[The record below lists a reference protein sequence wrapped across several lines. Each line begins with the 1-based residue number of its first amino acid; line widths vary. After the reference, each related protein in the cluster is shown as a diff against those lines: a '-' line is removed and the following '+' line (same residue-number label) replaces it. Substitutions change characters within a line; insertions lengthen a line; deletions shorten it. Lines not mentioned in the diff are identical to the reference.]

1 MPKARNPNREKAFEI
16 YKKHKGEIDLVEIAS
31 QLNLAAGT
39 VRGWKSKDKWD
50 EKMNGTLR
58 KNMERYKR
66 KSENKK
72 KANAEV
78 IDQIIENPDL
88 NDKQRL
94 FCALY
99 VKCFN
104 ATKAYQKAYECSY
117 ETATVNG
124 PRMLGNARVKEEIQC
139 LKQNRLNRELISEAD
154 IFQKYIDIA
163 FADITD
169 YMEFGTEEVPVMAVY
184 GPVKVKN
191 EETGEEETLTR
202 IVNTAKFK
210 DSLDV
215 DGTILTEVKQGKDGA
230 GIKLADRMKA
240 LQWLADHMNLA
251 TEEQRAK
258 IEKTRADIQRMQPEP
273 VPEKEYKGIPATM
286 VAPVFAPVLFDIKE
300 KRHTEYVFPGG
311 RGSTKSSFVSLA
323 VVDILRS
330 NDQIHAVIMRQVGD
344 TMRSS
349 IYQQARWAIEALGL
363 EDEFECTVS
372 PLEITRKSTG
382 QKIYFRGADDPGKVK
397 SIKVPFG
404 YIGVLWF
411 EELDQ
416 FMGPEAVRKIEQS
429 VIRGGDTA
437 YIFKTFNPPKSLNN
451 WANKYIK
458 IPKET
463 RLVTES
469 TYLDIPKKWLGK
481 TFIEEAE
488 FLKETNPDA
497 YENEYLGVA
506 NGSGGSVF
514 DNITIREITDDE
526 ISGFDHVLNGIDWG
540 WFPDLYAFARV
551 HYDRARLRLYVWQEY
566 TCNKRSNRQTA
577 DELIRMGITGNDLL
591 TCDSAEKKSIGDYKS
606 YGLLARA
613 AEKGPGSREYSYKW
627 LQSLREIIID
637 NVRCPVAA
645 QEFMDYE
652 YERDKEGN
660 IITGYPDGNDHMI
673 DAVRYATERIW
684 KRRGE

>member
-58 KNMERYKR
+58 KNTERSKR
-66 KSENKK
+66 KSEIKK

-78 IDQIIENPDL
+78 IDQIIENTDL

-94 FCALY
+94 FCILY

-124 PRMLGNARVKEEIQC
+124 PRMLGNARVKEEIQR

-323 VVDILRS
+323 VGDILRS

>member
-58 KNMERYKR
+58 KNMERSKR

-72 KANAEV
+72 KVNAEV

-94 FCALY
+94 FCVLY

-323 VVDILRS
+323 VGDILRS

-577 DELIRMGITGNDLL
+577 DELIRTGITGNDLL

-660 IITGYPDGNDHMI
+660 IITGYPDRNDHMI

>member
-58 KNMERYKR
+58 KNMERSKR

-94 FCALY
+94 FCVLY

-139 LKQNRLNRELISEAD
+139 LKQNRLNRELISETD

-323 VVDILRS
+323 VGDILRS

>member
-58 KNMERYKR
+58 KNTERSKR
-66 KSENKK
+66 KSEIKK

-78 IDQIIENPDL
+78 IDQIIENTDL

-94 FCALY
+94 FCILY

-124 PRMLGNARVKEEIQC
+124 PRMLGNARVKEEIQR

-169 YMEFGTEEVPVMAVY
+169 YMEFGTEEVPVMAAY

-323 VVDILRS
+323 VGDILRS

-506 NGSGGSVF
+506 NGSGGSIF

-526 ISGFDHVLNGIDWG
+526 ISGFDHVLNGVDWG

>member
-58 KNMERYKR
+58 KNMERSKR

-94 FCALY
+94 FCVLY

-117 ETATVNG
+117 ETATANG

-169 YMEFGTEEVPVMAVY
+169 YMEFGTEEVPVMAAY

-286 VAPVFAPVLFDIKE
+286 VVPVFAPVLFDIKE

-323 VVDILRS
+323 VGDILRS

-551 HYDRARLRLYVWQEY
+551 HYDRARLRLYIWQEY

>member
-58 KNMERYKR
+58 KNMERSKR

-72 KANAEV
+72 KANAEA

-94 FCALY
+94 FCVLY

-323 VVDILRS
+323 VGDILRS

-540 WFPDLYAFARV
+540 WFPDPYAFVRV